1 MSLCSQPR
9 RDVVILAHLV
19 WTAFRP
25 LPPSIAAAFSFT
37 VAIIAAESNLSSA
50 LPFRGSLTAAS
61 PDCAGQPPK

>member
-37 VAIIAAESNLSSA
+37 VRDHSGRVEPLLHIAV
-50 LPFRGSLTAAS
+50 PW
-61 PDCAGQPPK
+61 

>member
-25 LPPSIAAAFSFT
+25 LPPSIAAAFSF
-37 VAIIAAESNLSSA
+37 IAHDHSGRVEPLLHIAV
-50 LPFRGSLTAAS
+50 PW
-61 PDCAGQPPK
+61 